1 MSIKGMKKALFFV
14 ICLVLVAG
22 CTSNPGAKEPEQQS
36 LRVMFWDEN
45 YFFQQYGDLFT
56 MEHPN
61 IEIEVVSTNNIY
73 RDMGPDGDYE
83 KAFKE
88 FIEKEQPDVLMVSI
102 DQMETFV
109 AEGRIREL
117 DTLIERDK
125 YDISTIYPA
134 LIELLKERGD
144 NKIYGLTPNFYGS
157 AILYNADL
165 FAKHGVELPRDGM
178 SWYDIIELAKQ
189 FPTDGDEKTRIY
201 GFGNSWGMD
210 MSQLASMIS
219 SDEGIEQIDTNTMK
233 LTVNTDSWKRIYQT
247 AIDAVKADVFY
258 NPGEDGFRGGSMEEY
273 YQSQPFVVGRA
284 AMTTGDAYVLRNLK
298 EAAEALKDY
307 KPFEVGIVA
316 GPAASTEPDKSRS
329 ISMSEVFSISA
340 NSPNTE
346 AAWEFIK
353 FVNGDQFAKIKS
365 RSLNNGL
372 LSRMGYTTEYN
383 GVSLEAFYKLKP
395 LPVDYSGY
403 RKIPGTFFE
412 KFQPLLESELKAV
425 ENNTKSLD
433 EALAKIEAEGQVAL
447 DQAVKE
453 QEEKKKEEE
462 AKGGTGEGTADD
474 SAPSSNSGE
483 GSSGAEGEGTA
494 DTQDSTEGGSEG

>member
-1 MSIKGMKKALFFV
+1 MSIKGMKKALFL
-14 ICLVLVAG
+14 IMCLVLVAG
-22 CTSNPGAKEPEQQS
+22 CTSNPGSKEPEQQS

-45 YFFQQYGDLFT
+45 YFFQQYGDLFA
-56 MEHPN
+56 MQHPN

-73 RDMGPDGDYE
+73 RDMGPDGDYD
-83 KAFKE
+83 KAFKD
-88 FIEKEQPDVLMVSI
+88 FIDKEQPDVLMVSI
-102 DQMETFV
+102 DQMETYIS
-109 AEGRIREL
+109 EGKIREL

-125 YDISTIYPA
+125 YSIDTIYPA

-189 FPTDGDEKTRIY
+189 FPTEGDEKTRIY
-201 GFGNSWGMD
+201 GFDNNWGINM
-210 MSQLASMIS
+210 MQLASMIS
-219 SDEGIEQIDTNTMK
+219 SSEGIEQIDTNSMK
-233 LTVNTDSWKRIYQT
+233 LTLNTESWKKIYQT
-247 AIDAVKADVFY
+247 ALDAMKSNVFY

-273 YQSQPFVVGRA
+273 YQSQPFVMGRA
-284 AMTTGDAYVLRNLK
+284 AMTTGDTYVLRNLK
-298 EAAEALKDY
+298 EAADALKDY

-316 GPAASTEPDKSRS
+316 GPASSTDPDKSRN
-329 ISMSEVFSISA
+329 ISVSEVFAISA
-340 NSPNTE
+340 NSPNAD

-372 LSRMGYTTEYN
+372 LSRMGYTDEYN
-383 GVSLEAFYKLKP
+383 GISLEAYYKLKP
-395 LPVDYSGY
+395 LPTDYSGM
-403 RKIPGTFFE
+403 RKIPNGFYE
-412 KFQPLLESELKAV
+412 KFQPLLDTELKAV
-425 ENNTKSLD
+425 EDNTKSLD

-447 DQAVKE
+447 DQALKE

-462 AKGGTGEGTADD
+462 AQGG
-474 SAPSSNSGE
+474 SSE
-483 GSSGAEGEGTA
+483 GSADNSAGTTDSSEGSDGAEGSAE
-494 DTQDSTEGGSEG
+494 DSASEG